1 MNEIT
6 QCAEI
11 GDERV
16 PMHDV
21 FSTGLHQRY
30 MYTQSECS
38 SGLSTISSLSRYSLP
53 YKLMHT
59 QHLALDDVKQALSV
73 CACFV
78 VTGLGAGLPLVYGLL
93 EDNLELLFGSES
105 ASMGL
110 QRSRTSIL
118 IGAMQFASY
127 FAVCRMAVWAQCRM
141 GVRVMVALGALA
153 TAGGLMAASYAEQ
166 IWQLCL
172 AYMLV
177 GAGTSVSAHAASR
190 PRVGAAGVG
199 AAAVGVL
206 WQHLAVYTS
215 PGRAL
220 RWTALACAGTQV
232 LMVPFLFAPV
242 WPASIEACSAKESLE
257 TRRPSDCGHAQAPS
271 VLRLSVDWR
280 QAAGLFGLLLHSM
293 MYLLPFVF
301 LPGYVTTQLP
311 VAHHLSAA
319 LPVSVI
325 GLGMAVGGCSAQP
338 LRIWSGMRPSVVRC
352 GARLGLSL
360 AVWCLWL
367 PAGSSWGM
375 VCGFS
380 AVYGLCL
387 GVAGDAC
394 VRNTWANVAAV
405 AGVAVGVPVGSWLFV
420 GVGSG
425 VYYMPLVTFTAAGLL
440 LTAVCDAVSSA

>member
-59 QHLALDDVKQALSV
+59 QHLELGDVKQALSV

-93 EDNLELLFGSES
+93 EDNLELLFGFRERPPWDW
-105 ASMGL
+105 

-153 TAGGLMAASYAEQ
+153 TAAMQSKF
-166 IWQLCL
+166 WQLCL

-177 GAGTSVSAHAASR
+177 GAGTSVSAHAAGR

-199 AAAVGVL
+199 AAAMGVL

-242 WPASIEACSAKESLE
+242 WPASIEA
-257 TRRPSDCGHAQAPS
+257 RPSDCGNAQAPS
-271 VLRLSVDWR
+271 ALRLSVDWR
-280 QAAGLFGLLLHSM
+280 QAASLFGLLLHSM

-311 VAHHLSAA
+311 VTHHLSAA

-338 LRIWSGMRPSVVRC
+338 LRTWSGVQPSVVRC

-387 GVAGDAC
+387 GVTGDAC
-394 VRNTWANVAAV
+394 VRNTWANVAVV